1 MKPFR
6 LSLAQEYEGRLG
18 EGASI
23 YVAYSVEGALRIE
36 ALLKGPLNYLEITEY
51 QLTATTSYHRRCYP
65 STRPFNRAALRS
77 PLTRCRPW

>member
-36 ALLKGPLNYLEITEY
+36 ALIQGRGGTHNPHFGRQNC
-51 QLTATTSYHRRCYP
+51 RRVAV
-65 STRPFNRAALRS
+65 RGER
-77 PLTRCRPW
+77 